1 MLLRSSLDRIDL
13 SGNRKKEDVDMI
25 GIILAIVFV
34 AIILMLY
41 STICIS
47 TSSDKKLRRICDN
60 SIDKQEETQNEQ
72 HWSNWN

>member
-1 MLLRSSLDRIDL
+1 
-13 SGNRKKEDVDMI
+13 MI

-72 HWSNWN
+72 Q